1 MCSSDLIF
9 YAAMRNPREE
19 AKTQQNTDE
28 DPTEEHAIQ
37 QAPAKGL
44 TKRVHCLSAKTCI
57 ETLIT

>member
-1 MCSSDLIF
+1 MT
-9 YAAMRNPREE
+9 NPHEE

-28 DPTEEHAIQ
+28 DPAEEHAIQ
-37 QAPAKGL
+37 QAPVKGL